1 MRILLREQNRYK
13 IKLEKEKLCRRRASQ
28 EEMEATKLQQQQS
41 RLKRKMNQQQ
51 KSVST
56 TRHAEVENDHDGN
69 EEDESNQVNC
79 TSAQLINHP
88 HAVKR
93 LHTASPILTSA
104 SIPAA
109 SASTQHQSQPHP
121 QSQPTHPVTAI
132 VLHGPP
138 SSSRSIPCPACSAC
152 LLCLV
157 HDTGNTDATFQAT
170 AQLSHSIPTNH
181 AGVSH
186 VRSIQSESS
195 LGAVTVRMMM
205 IALEWIEF
213 VRHFP
218 FSSSPISG
226 SA

>member
-1 MRILLREQNRYK
+1 MESMCSLPRRDRRADLRAARRRLGRKAEGMSMRILLREQNRYK

-93 LHTASPILTSA
+93 LRTASPILTSA

-109 SASTQHQSQPHP
+109 SASTQHKSQPHP

-132 VLHGPP
+132 VLHGPR
-138 SSSRSIPCPACSAC
+138 SSSRSIPCPACSASFTTPETLTQHFKQQPSC
-152 LLCLV
+152 L
-157 HDTGNTDATFQAT
+157 TRFQQTMLAS
-170 AQLSHSIPTNH
+170 AMFVQSNQSH
-181 AGVSH
+181 
-186 VRSIQSESS
+186 RSVQ
-195 LGAVTVRMMM
+195 
-205 IALEWIEF
+205 
-213 VRHFP
+213 
-218 FSSSPISG
+218 
-226 SA
+226 

>member
-1 MRILLREQNRYK
+1 LYFGATHQSSTCGETSTYRFSYSHICIDPCRIS
-13 IKLEKEKLCRRRASQ
+13 IH
-28 EEMEATKLQQQQS
+28 
-41 RLKRKMNQQQ
+41 
-51 KSVST
+51 ST
-56 TRHAEVENDHDGN
+56 QIPT
-69 EEDESNQVNC
+69 
-79 TSAQLINHP
+79 P
-88 HAVKR
+88 
-93 LHTASPILTSA
+93 SPIAANSSCDGDCIA
-104 SIPAA
+104 RAPFIQSIH
-109 SASTQHQSQPHP
+109 SLS
-121 QSQPTHPVTAI
+121 
-132 VLHGPP
+132 
-138 SSSRSIPCPACSAC
+138 C